1 MAKTKKQLFRVKL
14 LASEEFG
21 NKEISDT
28 FCSDYSYLVNRRFCL
43 NLTEVTQSNKYHYKV
58 WFRITKV
65 DNGIAHSRFDGI
77 ESLREYIQSHV
88 YVGIK
93 RMNVYV
99 NVKTKDNALLRVKY
113 ILTFRR
119 LRGKQE
125 KTIRK
130 IVEENT
136 IKLLSQMTLKEI
148 IEDMILKNNVL
159 KKIEK
164 EVKKIAIPKF
174 FEIIKIERKD
184 KIAS

>member
-1 MAKTKKQLFRVKL
+1 MVKAKKQLYRVKL
-14 LASEEFG
+14 LASEEFQ

-28 FCSDYSYLVNRRFCL
+28 FCSDYNYLINRRFCL
-43 NLTEVTQSNKYHYKV
+43 NLTELTQSNKYQYKV
-58 WFRITKV
+58 WFRITKIE
-65 DNGIAHSRFDGI
+65 NGIAYSRFDGI

-125 KTIRK
+125 KAIRK

-136 IKLLSQMTLKEI
+136 IKILSQMTLKDI
-148 IEDMILKNNVL
+148 LEDMILKNTVL

-174 FEIIKIERKD
+174 FDIIKIERKD